1 MIKFRR
7 ILFPTDFSPPAK
19 YALDYAISLAL
30 EHEAKLF
37 VLHVIEDIGFNSP
50 FTLSSSP
57 ATLEYQHGQEA
68 MAKAELQKVVS
79 PQMKRQLQV
88 EEILVR
94 GKPYVEIIKG
104 AKESQADLIVI
115 ATHGKPDPRHIHLG
129 STAER
134 VVRLALCP
142 VLAVRD
148 PDYVAVML

>member
-1 MIKFRR
+1 MIKFRT

-37 VLHVIEDIGFNSP
+37 VLHVVEDIGFSSP
-50 FTLSSSP
+50 FTMSSLP

-68 MAKAELQKVVS
+68 MAKTELQKVVS
-79 PQMKRQLQV
+79 PQLKRQLQV

-94 GKPYVEIIKG
+94 GRPYVEITKA
-104 AKESQADLIVI
+104 AKENQADLIVI
-115 ATHGKPDPRHIHLG
+115 ATHGKPDPKHNHLG

-142 VLAVRD
+142 VLVVRD
-148 PDYVAVML
+148 PVYISVMP

>member
-37 VLHVIEDIGFNSP
+37 VLHVVEDIGFSSP
-50 FTLSSSP
+50 FTMSSLP
-57 ATLEYQHGQEA
+57 LTLEYQHGQEA
-68 MAKAELQKVVS
+68 MAKTELQKIVS

-94 GKPYVEIIKG
+94 GKPYVEIIKA
-104 AKESQADLIVI
+104 AKENQADLIVI
-115 ATHGKPDPRHIHLG
+115 ATHGKPDPKHIHLG

-148 PDYVAVML
+148 PDYVTVML

>member
-37 VLHVIEDIGFNSP
+37 VLHVIEDIGFSSP

-68 MAKAELQKVVS
+68 MAKRNCRKLYL
-79 PQMKRQLQV
+79 PN
-88 EEILVR
+88 
-94 GKPYVEIIKG
+94 
-104 AKESQADLIVI
+104 
-115 ATHGKPDPRHIHLG
+115 
-129 STAER
+129 
-134 VVRLALCP
+134 
-142 VLAVRD
+142 
-148 PDYVAVML
+148 

>member
-37 VLHVIEDIGFNSP
+37 VLHVVEDFGFNSP

-68 MAKAELQKVVS
+68 MAKVHLQKVVS
-79 PQMKRQLQV
+79 PQLKRQLQV

-115 ATHGKPDPRHIHLG
+115 ATHGKPDPKHIHLG

-148 PDYVAVML
+148 PDYVTVMP